1 MNLPKKLLSSL
12 AFGVY
17 LALSP
22 MTQAASL
29 EAVPVITGLDYPWS
43 MVFLPDGE
51 MLITER
57 SGQLR
62 RVKDG
67 KLQPNPVQGL
77 PKVAVLGQ
85 GGLLGLALH
94 PQFAQN
100 HWLYLSYTE
109 QGQGGY
115 STSLARAKYQEG
127 RLSDLQVLFQATPR
141 ITGAVHF
148 GGRIVFDKQGYLYV
162 GLGERG
168 RQDLAQDTTNHA
180 GSLIRLMDDGKVP
193 TNNPLVNNKNAKP
206 EIYSFGHRNIQ
217 GLTLNPKTGAIWA
230 HEHGPQGGDEV
241 NLIKAG
247 ANYGWPI
254 ITYGEQYGGGR
265 IGEGKTSQA
274 GMEQP
279 LHYWVPSIAPSG
291 MTFYSGD
298 KYPHWQ
304 GDLFVGSLKFGLV
317 VRLHDVGNGKWQE
330 ERYLNNAIGR
340 IRDIQQA
347 PDGYLYVLTDESN
360 GGLYR
365 LTLKP

>member
-1 MNLPKKLLSSL
+1 MQWIHNIIASL
-12 AFGVY
+12 VIGGAFA
-17 LALSP
+17 LAPASY
-22 MTQAASL
+22 AASL
-29 EAVPVITGLDYPWS
+29 EAVPVIQGLDHPWS
-43 MVFLPDGE
+43 MAFLPNGE
-51 MLITER
+51 ILITER

-67 KLQPNPVQGL
+67 KLDPNPVQGL
-77 PKVAVLGQ
+77 PKVAVIGQ

-94 PQFAQN
+94 PKFADN
-100 HWLYLSYTE
+100 HWLYFSYAE
-109 QGQGGY
+109 QDRSGY
-115 STSLARAKYQEG
+115 STSLARGKYQDG
-127 RLSDLQVLFQATPR
+127 RLSDVQVLFRATPR
-141 ITGAVHF
+141 VPTGVHF
-148 GGRIVFDKQGYLYV
+148 GGRIVFDRAGYVYL

-168 RQDLAQDTTNHA
+168 HQEFAQDTSNHA
-180 GSLIRLMDDGKVP
+180 GSMIRLQEDGTAP
-193 TNNPLVNNKNAKP
+193 ANNPLINHKNAKP

-217 GLTLNPKTGAIWA
+217 GLAVNPKTGAIWA

-241 NLIKAG
+241 NIIKAG
-247 ANYGWPI
+247 ANYGWPV
-254 ITYGEQYGGGR
+254 ITYGEQYGGGK

-298 KYPHWQ
+298 KYPNWQ

-317 VRLHDVGNGKWQE
+317 VRLHDTGNGKFQE

-360 GGLYR
+360 GGLYQ
-365 LTLKP
+365 LNSKP